1 MFIEDTLRK
10 DVAYYL
16 ESRDADDVDE
26 RVDEIL
32 AYLDLEQLA
41 DRDGRL
47 MSLGQQRRASLAIG
61 LGTDPSVVL
70 LDEPTGSLDLQS
82 RREVTGMLRKAESRV
97 DVVVIAS
104 HDLQLVA
111 GWADRVVVM
120 GDGDVLA
127 DARPATVFDD
137 PELLAAASLRQPQVV
152 ELSSRLGVTP
162 PTLTADTLVERL
174 SATTTADTTP
184 EER

>member
-1 MFIEDTLRK
+1 
-10 DVAYYL
+10 
-16 ESRDADDVDE
+16 
-26 RVDEIL
+26 
-32 AYLDLEQLA
+32 
-41 DRDGRL
+41 
-47 MSLGQQRRASLAIG
+47 
-61 LGTDPSVVL
+61 
-70 LDEPTGSLDLQS
+70 
-82 RREVTGMLRKAESRV
+82 
-97 DVVVIAS
+97 
-104 HDLQLVA
+104 LVA

-162 PTLTADTLVERL
+162 PALTADTLVERL